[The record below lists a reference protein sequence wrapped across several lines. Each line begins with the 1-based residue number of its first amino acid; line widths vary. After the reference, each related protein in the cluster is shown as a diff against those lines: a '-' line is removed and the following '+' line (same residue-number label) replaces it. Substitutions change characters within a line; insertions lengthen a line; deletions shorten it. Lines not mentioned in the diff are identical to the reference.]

1 MAIEN
6 EQNIMVPMRD
16 GIRLATDVYKPAGE
30 GVWPVLLT
38 RLPYNKDLRFPVPG
52 LEQKRVFLEL
62 DMDAERVV
70 EAGYVIVAQDTR
82 GRYTSEGDFAVFEHE
97 ETDGADTIAWAAS
110 QPWSDGNVGMYGVS
124 YQALTQWQ
132 AAGGQPEALR
142 AIAPAQAP
150 RGTLYPYQGGA
161 FLLHVAFEWTVT
173 QGVTGDVARQAQLG
187 QATQADLDEIVQA
200 EQKLA
205 TLYQRLP
212 LTNQPLIEGRAPYYF
227 DWLAHPDFDA
237 YWQALMPDHFY
248 ERITIP
254 ALIIAGWYDFF
265 QRDDL
270 THYRSIK
277 QQAGSNLAR
286 QHSRLV
292 IGPWGH
298 GSFLWGLPGR
308 QYEEQGAAV
317 KMLTDLQLRWFDHW
331 LKSVE
336 NGVEREKPVQIF
348 VMGINQWREEEEWPL
363 PDTHYRP
370 YYLHSDGH
378 ANTLNGDGLLSLEQ
392 VGEEPEDVYRYD
404 PRRPVPTMGGAL
416 MMEEV
421 GPRDQR
427 QIEEREDILCYTTL
441 PMERP
446 VEVTGPVELVLY
458 VSSSALDTDFTG
470 KLVDVYPDGR
480 AENLIDGI
488 LRARYRESLSTS
500 VLMEPGRI
508 YELHIELGATSNV
521 FLPGHRIRLEV
532 SSSNFPRFDRNTNT
546 GGTIASEDEQDLVEA
561 TNYIHHN
568 AAHPSHLILPII
580 ERA

>member
-1 MAIEN
+1 MTIEI

-16 GIRLATDVYKPAGE
+16 GVRLAVDVYKPARE
-30 GVWPVLLT
+30 GRWPVLLT

-52 LEQKRVFLEL
+52 LEQRRVFLEL
-62 DMDAERVV
+62 DMDVERVV

-82 GRYTSEGDFAVFEHE
+82 GRFASEGDFAAFQHE
-97 ETDGADTIAWAAS
+97 DTDGADTIAWAAS

-132 AAGGQPEALR
+132 AAGERPEALR

-161 FLLHVAFEWTVT
+161 FHLHVAFEWTVT
-173 QGVTGDVARQAQLG
+173 QGVTGDVARQVQLG
-187 QATQADLDEIVQA
+187 QATQAELDEIVQA

-205 TLYQRLP
+205 TLYPRLP

-227 DWLAHPDFDA
+227 DWLAHPTFDA
-237 YWQALMPDHFY
+237 YWQALIPDHFY
-248 ERITIP
+248 ERITVP
-254 ALIIAGWYDFF
+254 ALIVAGWYDFF

-270 THYRSIK
+270 THYRSIR
-277 QQAGSNLAR
+277 QQAGSDLAR

-298 GSFLWGLPGR
+298 GSFLWGLPER
-308 QYEEQGAAV
+308 QYEEQGAAI

-331 LKSVE
+331 LKGIE
-336 NGVEREKPVQIF
+336 NGVEREKPVKIF
-348 VMGINQWREEEEWPL
+348 VMGINQWREEEAWPL

-370 YYLHSDGH
+370 YYLHSGGH

-392 VGEEPEDVYRYD
+392 AGDEPEDVYRYD
-404 PRRPVPTMGGAL
+404 PHHPVPTMGGAL

-427 QIEEREDILCYTTL
+427 QIEAREDVLCYTTPL
-441 PMERP
+441 LEQP

-458 VSSSALDTDFTG
+458 VSSSAPDTDFTG
-470 KLVDVYPDGR
+470 KLVDVHPDGR
-480 AENLIDGI
+480 AENLLDGI
-488 LRARYRESLSTS
+488 LRARYRESLSAS
-500 VLMEPGRI
+500 VLMEPGQV

-521 FLPGHRIRLEV
+521 FQAGHRIRLEV

-546 GGTIASEDEQDLVEA
+546 GGIIANEGEQDLVEA
-561 TNYIHHN
+561 TNRIHHN

-580 ERA
+580 ER